1 MWALQ
6 KFIIV
11 DYSRKINKQPNGMR
25 GGGGGGGGGGRG
37 GVEDMEFLEVLKK

>member
-11 DYSRKINKQPNGMR
+11 DYSRKINKQPNGMW
-25 GGGGGGGGGGRG
+25 GGGGG

>member
-11 DYSRKINKQPNGMR
+11 DYSRKINKQPNVMR
-25 GGGGGGGGGGRG
+25 GGGGGGAEG